1 MLMLGTNYYL
11 MRLYSKLPRDIKGHS
26 MRVSVLMQIITNGYI
41 DLGSDK
47 AGGFTEENREKLT
60 QFAREAGSYH
70 DIGKISVPR
79 QLLTMKRKPT
89 QAEYDEIKRHT
100 LYAQELLGPCIG
112 QMSTEEQRYYGEIK
126 KVCVSHHEH
135 WDGKGYPHGL
145 SGKDIPVFSRICAVA
160 DTYDAMTSLRS
171 YSDRA
176 SHSQAVSEIRRCSS
190 TQFDPALVEAFLSN
204 AEEINRLLAGKKQ

>member
-89 QAEYDEIKRHT
+89 QAEYR
-100 LYAQELLGPCIG
+100 
-112 QMSTEEQRYYGEIK
+112 QRFRVPY
-126 KVCVSHHEH
+126 
-135 WDGKGYPHGL
+135 
-145 SGKDIPVFSRICAVA
+145 
-160 DTYDAMTSLRS
+160 
-171 YSDRA
+171 
-176 SHSQAVSEIRRCSS
+176 
-190 TQFDPALVEAFLSN
+190 
-204 AEEINRLLAGKKQ
+204 